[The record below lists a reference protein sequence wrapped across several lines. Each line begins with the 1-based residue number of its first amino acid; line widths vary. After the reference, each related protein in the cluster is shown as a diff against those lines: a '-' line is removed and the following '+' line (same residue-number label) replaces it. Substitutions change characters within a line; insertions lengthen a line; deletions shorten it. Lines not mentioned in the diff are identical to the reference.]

1 MIPLVQMSLY
11 ETFSLGW
18 MQDGNSAD
26 FSPLLLTLCPELPF
40 QQDAL
45 ICSE

>member
-1 MIPLVQMSLY
+1 MIPVTQMSPH
-11 ETFSLGW
+11 ENFSLGW
-18 MQDGNSAD
+18 VQDGNSAD

-45 ICSE
+45 VYSE